1 MMDNRSAATASILQF
16 LSSQSLFEGIST
28 SSLVTFSKGSR
39 LKPAPKGSFI
49 FFQHDPADAV
59 YVVWRGVI
67 AIRLEN
73 PDGRELVINEM
84 GVGDCFGELGILT
97 GEPRSASAEAIVDS
111 EVLLIPSFIFKS
123 ALDQEPLL
131 ASRLLEITARRLQ
144 NSSKREEA
152 LAFYDAQQRLAQQL
166 VNLDQQS
173 RDKGYL
179 TLSQEELATRV
190 GLTRQTVAAI
200 LGRWRRSGWLLTG
213 RGHIVLL
220 NLDEL
225 NLLAQS
231 QSIDRNESPVSS
243 WRQTQA

>member
-1 MMDNRSAATASILQF
+1 MENRSNATASILQF
-16 LSSQSLFEGIST
+16 LNSQPLFEGIKSD
-28 SSLVTFSKGSR
+28 SLVTLSKASR
-39 LKPAPKGSFI
+39 LKPVPEGSFI

-84 GVGDCFGELGILT
+84 GVGDCFGELALLT
-97 GEPRSASAEAIVDS
+97 GESRSASAVAIVDS
-111 EVLLIPSFIFKS
+111 EVLLIPSKSFKA
-123 ALDQEPLL
+123 ALEQEPILS
-131 ASRLLEITARRLQ
+131 ARLLEITARRLQ
-144 NSSKREEA
+144 NSSRREEA
-152 LAFYDAQQRLAQQL
+152 LAFYDAQQRLAHQL
-166 VNLDQQS
+166 LLLDQQA

-179 TLSQEELATRV
+179 TLSQDELATRV

-231 QSIDRNESPVSS
+231 RGVDREE
-243 WRQTQA
+243 

>member
-1 MMDNRSAATASILQF
+1 MA
-16 LSSQSLFEGIST
+16 
-28 SSLVTFSKGSR
+28 
-39 LKPAPKGSFI
+39 KGSFI
-49 FFQHDPADAV
+49 FFQHDFADAV

-84 GVGDCFGELGILT
+84 EVGECFGELGILT

-111 EVLLIPSFIFKS
+111 EVLLIPGVVFIQ
-123 ALDQEPLL
+123 ALEQEPLL
-131 ASRLLEITARRLQ
+131 AGRLLEVTARRLQ

-152 LAFYDAQQRLAQQL
+152 LAFYDAQQRLAAQL
-166 VNLDQQS
+166 LLLDGQS

-179 TLSQEELATRV
+179 TLSQDELATRV
-190 GLTRQTVAAI
+190 GLTRQTVATI

-220 NLDEL
+220 NFDEL

-231 QSIDRNESPVSS
+231 QAVDHWE
-243 WRQTQA
+243 

>member
-1 MMDNRSAATASILQF
+1 MMDNRLTATASILQF
-16 LSSQSLFEGIST
+16 LSSQTLFEGIDPLN
-28 SSLVTFSKGSR
+28 LVEIAKGSR
-39 LKPAPKGSFI
+39 LKPVPKGGFI
-49 FFQHDPADAV
+49 FFQHDVADAV

-111 EVLLIPSFIFKS
+111 EVLLIPGEVFKK
-123 ALDQEPLL
+123 ALEREPML

-152 LAFYDAQQRLAQQL
+152 LAFYDAQQRLATQL
-166 VNLDQQS
+166 LVLDQQS
-173 RDKGYL
+173 RDIGYL
-179 TLSQEELATRV
+179 TLSQDELATRI
-190 GLTRQTVAAI
+190 GLTRQTVATI

-231 QSIDRNESPVSS
+231 QSADG
-243 WRQTQA
+243 

>member
-1 MMDNRSAATASILQF
+1 MNNRSTTTASILQF
-16 LSSQSLFEGIST
+16 LNSQPLFEGINLD
-28 SSLVTFSKGSR
+28 SLVTLAKASR
-39 LKPAPKGSFI
+39 LKPVPKDSFI

-59 YVVWRGVI
+59 YLVWRGVI

-84 GVGDCFGELGILT
+84 GVGDCFGELALLT
-97 GEPRSASAEAIVDS
+97 DETRSASAEAIVDS
-111 EVLLIPSFIFKS
+111 EVLLFPNQSFK
-123 ALDQEPLL
+123 ATLEQEPVL

-152 LAFYDAQQRLAQQL
+152 LAFYDSQQRVARQL
-166 VNLDQQS
+166 LYLEQQS

-179 TLSQEELATRV
+179 TLSQDELAVRV
-190 GLTRQTVAAI
+190 GLTRQTVATI

-225 NLLAQS
+225 NLLAES
-231 QSIDRNESPVSS
+231 QSIDRE
-243 WRQTQA
+243 